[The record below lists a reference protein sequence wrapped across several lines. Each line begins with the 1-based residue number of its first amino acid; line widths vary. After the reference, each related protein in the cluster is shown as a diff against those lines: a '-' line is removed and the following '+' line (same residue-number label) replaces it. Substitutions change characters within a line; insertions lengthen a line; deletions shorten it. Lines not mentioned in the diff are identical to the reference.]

1 MKEFKH
7 RDAFDQIIKIGDRV
21 TYVCYQDSQR
31 GSSIYQGAIERLT
44 AKHVML
50 KESTEWSSSTKVQ
63 PHLVII
69 DRRAK
74 TIAENTPSKADQVV
88 KPPIGLMPK
97 KIAQLKRMEDIFA
110 AVVRYN
116 EADVAVP
123 AEWLVELNKLIIATS
138 DGRTPLEMHV
148 S

>member
-7 RDAFDQIIKIGDRV
+7 KDAFGVIIRVGDTV
-21 TYVCYQDSQR
+21 TYASHR
-31 GSSIYQGAIERLT
+31 ETKHESGIYTGTVEGLT
-44 AKHVML
+44 AKHILLVNQFGKCPM
-50 KESTEWSSSTKVQ
+50 KVQ
-63 PHLVII
+63 PHLVMI

-74 TIAENTPSKADQVV
+74 TIAKNTPSKADQVV

-97 KIAQLKRMEDIFA
+97 KIAQLKRMKDIFA

-138 DGRTPLEMHV
+138 DGKTPLEMHV
-148 S
+148 A